1 MSFVLQRYHN
11 ICLISFQC
19 LLVEAKLYLA
29 SKLIEKA
36 MIGLIQFTRY
46 INAPIALRY
55 DTSRL
60 SNFSFSF
67 LGQNEPFSLQV
78 NKQPRGIK

>member
-1 MSFVLQRYHN
+1 MSCVLQRYHN

-19 LLVEAKLYLA
+19 CLVEAELYLA

-46 INAPIALRY
+46 ISASIVLRY

-67 LGQNEPFSLQV
+67 LGRNGPFSLQV